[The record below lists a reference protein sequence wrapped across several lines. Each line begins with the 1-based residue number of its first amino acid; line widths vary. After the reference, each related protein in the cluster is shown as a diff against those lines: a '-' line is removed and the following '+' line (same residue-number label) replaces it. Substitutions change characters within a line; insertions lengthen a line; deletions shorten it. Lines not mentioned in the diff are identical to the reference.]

1 MKAASQS
8 SSVLFTRL
16 LFGTPRK
23 GMVRGA
29 HDLLFG
35 DYVVSITSPGEPRVP
50 NGVEC
55 RVGVL
60 PSARVMIGRGALL
73 VGRVAITPGRAWD
86 PAPQFEPIESLP
98 AGPEPMAGT
107 LDSWGRQSAVAG
119 DPLLAGY
126 VAGLVLLHGQK
137 KRAEQ
142 IASRAVGGE
151 DPLGTTQLRHA
162 ALGEVPEP
170 VHTLLAAGDAGP
182 LLASGSA
189 GILWLRG
196 LISAGLPFDPAKGL
210 LLPAA
215 RTTALPRR

>member
-8 SSVLFTRL
+8 SSALFTRL

-23 GMVRGA
+23 GAVLGA

-35 DYVVSITSPGEPRVP
+35 DYVVTITSPGEPRLP

-55 RVGVL
+55 RVAVL
-60 PSARVMIGRGALL
+60 PSSRVTIGRGSLI

-86 PAPQFEPIESLP
+86 PAPAFDSIESLP

-107 LDSWGRQSAVAG
+107 LDSWGGQATVAG

-126 VAGLVLLHGQK
+126 VAGLVLLHAQK

-142 IASRAVGGE
+142 IAIRAVKGAG
-151 DPLGTTQLRHA
+151 PLSATQVRHA

-170 VHTLLAAGDAGP
+170 VHDLLARGDAGP
-182 LLASGSA
+182 LLASGAA

-196 LISAGLPFDPAKGL
+196 LISAGLPFDPVKGI

-215 RTTALPRR
+215 RTPALPRR